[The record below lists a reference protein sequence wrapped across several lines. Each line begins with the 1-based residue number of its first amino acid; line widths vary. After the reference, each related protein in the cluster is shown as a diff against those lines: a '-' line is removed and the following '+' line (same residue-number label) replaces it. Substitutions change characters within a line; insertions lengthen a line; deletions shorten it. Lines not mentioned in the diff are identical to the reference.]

1 MSKNIVELVANGEVT
16 PDKSWEG
23 TFPAM
28 HVAELML
35 EFDPKHLGPPVSVLH
50 TDTGTTKEVHLL
62 PLRGREGRYSLQI
75 GGTENYVKIAVRL
88 AARGKKARLLKVK
101 LLGKPPG
108 A

>member
-1 MSKNIVELVANGEVT
+1 MSKNIVELVANGDVT
-16 PDKSWEG
+16 PETAWEG

-28 HVAELML
+28 HVDELML

-62 PLRGREGRYSLQI
+62 PLRGREGRYALQI

-88 AARGKKARLLKVK
+88 APRGKKARLLKVK
-101 LLGKPPG
+101 LLGKAPG

>member
-35 EFDPKHLGPPVSVLH
+35 EFDPKHLGPPVAVLH
-50 TDTGTTKEVHLL
+50 AATGTSKEVHLL

-75 GGTENYVKIAVRL
+75 GGPDDYVKIAVRL
-88 AARGKKARLLKVK
+88 AARGKKAKLLKVK
-101 LLGKPPG
+101 LLGKAPG